1 MNPPSTKPA
10 ITGTVAAAPK
20 APYTAA
26 RDAKDRS
33 VNGTAADG
41 SILALDR
48 RLTEG
53 LNLLH
58 GRLDVLHEDVRENRR
73 DIKQLRQDVWDGL
86 KEAAGE
92 RGRLATDLAGLRE
105 SQNQF
110 RAEVAARFAAL
121 EESQNQLRAEM
132 NVRFAALE
140 ESQNQLR
147 AEMNVRFAALEE
159 SQNQLRAEMNVR
171 FAALEESNRQIIAIV
186 SRIQERS
193 EAAAWTRRRVLAAV
207 AAGISLLVIGA
218 LLQPLLE
225 QAAAALLGG

>member
-1 MNPPSTKPA
+1 MNQHSKKPA

-26 RDAKDRS
+26 SDAKGRS

-41 SILALDR
+41 STLALDR

-58 GRLDVLHEDVRENRR
+58 GRLDVLHGDVRENRR
-73 DIKQLRQDVWDGL
+73 DIKQLRQELWDGL
-86 KEAAGE
+86 KEAAAE
-92 RGRLATDLAGLRE
+92 RGRLATKTDLAALHE
-105 SQNQF
+105 SQSQL
-110 RAEVAARFAAL
+110 RAEVAA
-121 EESQNQLRAEM
+121 
-132 NVRFAALE
+132 
-140 ESQNQLR
+140 
-147 AEMNVRFAALEE
+147 
-159 SQNQLRAEMNVR
+159 R

-207 AAGISLLVIGA
+207 AAGISLLLVGA

-225 QAAAALLGG
+225 RAAAALFGD

>member
-1 MNPPSTKPA
+1 MNQPNKKPA

-20 APYTAA
+20 APYTAV
-26 RDAKDRS
+26 RDAKGRS

-41 SILALDR
+41 ATLALDR

-58 GRLDVLHEDVRENRR
+58 GRLDVLQEDVRENRR
-73 DIKQLRQDVWDGL
+73 DIKQLRQELWDGL
-86 KEAAGE
+86 KEAAAE
-92 RGRLATDLAGLRE
+92 RGRLATKADLA
-105 SQNQF
+105 
-110 RAEVAARFAAL
+110 AL
-121 EESQNQLRAEM
+121 HESQNQLRAEM
-132 NVRFAALE
+132 NA
-140 ESQNQLR
+140 
-147 AEMNVRFAALEE
+147 
-159 SQNQLRAEMNVR
+159 R

-207 AAGISLLVIGA
+207 AAGISLLVVGA

-225 QAAAALLGG
+225 RVAAALLGG

>member
-1 MNPPSTKPA
+1 MNQPSKKPA

-41 SILALDR
+41 STLALDR

-73 DIKQLRQDVWDGL
+73 DIKQLRQELWDGL
-86 KEAAGE
+86 KEAAAE

-105 SQNQF
+105 SHNQF
-110 RAEVAARFAAL
+110 RAEVAARFTAL

-132 NVRFAALE
+132 NI
-140 ESQNQLR
+140 
-147 AEMNVRFAALEE
+147 
-159 SQNQLRAEMNVR
+159 R

-225 QAAAALLGG
+225 RAAAAFLG

>member
-1 MNPPSTKPA
+1 MNQPKKQPP

-41 SILALDR
+41 STQALDR

-73 DIKQLRQDVWDGL
+73 DIKQLRQELWDGL
-86 KEAAGE
+86 KEAAAD
-92 RGRLATDLAGLRE
+92 RARLAEKTELDRLRDE
-105 SQNQF
+105 MHQSF
-110 RAEVAARFAAL
+110 DRL
-121 EESQNQLRAEM
+121 EGSGRQLRTEM
-132 NVRFAALE
+132 NA
-140 ESQNQLR
+140 
-147 AEMNVRFAALEE
+147 
-159 SQNQLRAEMNVR
+159 R

-225 QAAAALLGG
+225 RAAAALLGG

>member
-1 MNPPSTKPA
+1 MNQPA
-10 ITGTVAAAPK
+10 KKSEITATVAAAPK
-20 APYTAA
+20 SALHCGRGAE
-26 RDAKDRS
+26 DRS

-41 SILALDR
+41 STLALDR

-73 DIKQLRQDVWDGL
+73 DIKQLRQELWDGL
-86 KEAAGE
+86 KESAAD
-92 RGRLATDLAGLRE
+92 RARLAERSAEGTELDRLRDEMHQGFARLEE
-105 SQNQF
+105 SQRQL
-110 RAEVAARFAAL
+110 RAEMNARLAAL
-121 EESQNQLRAEM
+121 EESQRQLRAEM
-132 NVRFAALE
+132 NA
-140 ESQNQLR
+140 
-147 AEMNVRFAALEE
+147 
-159 SQNQLRAEMNVR
+159 R

-225 QAAAALLGG
+225 RAAAALLGGWQ

>member
-1 MNPPSTKPA
+1 MNQPKKQPR

-41 SILALDR
+41 STQALDR

-73 DIKQLRQDVWDGL
+73 DIKQLRQELWDGL
-86 KEAAGE
+86 KEAAAD
-92 RGRLATDLAGLRE
+92 RARLAEKTELDRLRDEMHQGFDRLEE
-105 SQNQF
+105 SGRQLRTEMN
-110 RAEVAARFAAL
+110 ARSTAL

-132 NVRFAALE
+132 NI
-140 ESQNQLR
+140 
-147 AEMNVRFAALEE
+147 
-159 SQNQLRAEMNVR
+159 R

-207 AAGISLLVIGA
+207 AAGISLLFVGA

-225 QAAAALLGG
+225 RAAAALLGG

>member
-1 MNPPSTKPA
+1 MNRPSKKPA

-26 RDAKDRS
+26 RDAKGRS

-41 SILALDR
+41 STLALDR

-58 GRLDVLHEDVRENRR
+58 GRLDALHEDVRENRR
-73 DIKQLRQDVWDGL
+73 DIKQLRQELWDGL

-110 RAEVAARFAAL
+110 RAEVAARFAG
-121 EESQNQLRAEM
+121 
-132 NVRFAALE
+132 
-140 ESQNQLR
+140 
-147 AEMNVRFAALEE
+147 LEE

-225 QAAAALLGG
+225 RVAAALLGG

>member
-1 MNPPSTKPA
+1 MNQPKKQPL

-41 SILALDR
+41 STQALDR

-73 DIKQLRQDVWDGL
+73 DIKQLRQELWDGL
-86 KEAAGE
+86 KEAAAD
-92 RGRLATDLAGLRE
+92 RARLAEKTELDRLRDE
-105 SQNQF
+105 MHQSFDRLEGSGRQLRTEMN
-110 RAEVAARFAAL
+110 ARFAP
-121 EESQNQLRAEM
+121 
-132 NVRFAALE
+132 
-140 ESQNQLR
+140 
-147 AEMNVRFAALEE
+147 
-159 SQNQLRAEMNVR
+159 
-171 FAALEESNRQIIAIV
+171 LEESNQQIIAIV

-207 AAGISLLVIGA
+207 AAGISLLAIGA

-225 QAAAALLGG
+225 RAAAALLGG

>member
-1 MNPPSTKPA
+1 MNQPSTKPA

-132 NVRFAALE
+132 ND
-140 ESQNQLR
+140 
-147 AEMNVRFAALEE
+147 RFAALEE

-171 FAALEESNRQIIAIV
+171 FAALEESNRKIIAIV

-225 QAAAALLGG
+225 RAAAALLSG

>member
-1 MNPPSTKPA
+1 MNRPSKKPA

-26 RDAKDRS
+26 RGAKGRS

-41 SILALDR
+41 STLALDR

-58 GRLDVLHEDVRENRR
+58 GRLDALHEDVRENRR
-73 DIKQLRQDVWDGL
+73 DIKQLRQELWDGL

-110 RAEVAARFAAL
+110 RAEVAARFAGL
-121 EESQNQLRAEM
+121 RESQNQFRAE
-132 NVRFAALE
+132 VAARFAG
-140 ESQNQLR
+140 
-147 AEMNVRFAALEE
+147 LEE

-225 QAAAALLGG
+225 RVAAALLGG

>member
-1 MNPPSTKPA
+1 MNQPKKQPP
-10 ITGTVAAAPK
+10 ITGTVAAAPE

-41 SILALDR
+41 STQALDR

-73 DIKQLRQDVWDGL
+73 DIKQLRQESWDGL
-86 KEAAGE
+86 KEASGE
-92 RGRLATDLAGLRE
+92 RGRLATKTDLAALHE
-105 SQNQF
+105 SQSQF
-110 RAEVAARFAAL
+110 RAEVAARFTAL

-132 NVRFAALE
+132 NVRFAALK
-140 ESQNQLR
+140 
-147 AEMNVRFAALEE
+147 
-159 SQNQLRAEMNVR
+159 
-171 FAALEESNRQIIAIV
+171 ESNRQIIAIV

-207 AAGISLLVIGA
+207 AAGISLLLVGA
-218 LLQPLLE
+218 ALQPLLE
-225 QAAAALLGG
+225 RAAAALFGG

>member
-1 MNPPSTKPA
+1 MNHPKKQPR
-10 ITGTVAAAPK
+10 ITGTVAAAPQ
-20 APYTAA
+20 APYTAV

-41 SILALDR
+41 SIPALDR

-73 DIKQLRQDVWDGL
+73 DIKHLRKELWDGL
-86 KEAAGE
+86 KEAAAE
-92 RGRLATDLAGLRE
+92 RGRLATKTDL
-105 SQNQF
+105 
-110 RAEVAARFAAL
+110 AAL
-121 EESQNQLRAEM
+121 EESQNRLRAEM
-132 NVRFAALE
+132 NA
-140 ESQNQLR
+140 
-147 AEMNVRFAALEE
+147 
-159 SQNQLRAEMNVR
+159 R

-193 EAAAWTRRRVLAAV
+193 EAAAWTRRRILVAV
-207 AAGISLLVIGA
+207 AAGISLLFIGA

-225 QAAAALLGG
+225 RAAAVLFGA

>member
-1 MNPPSTKPA
+1 VNQPSKKPA
-10 ITGTVAAAPK
+10 ITATVAAAPK

-26 RDAKDRS
+26 RDAKGRS

-41 SILALDR
+41 STPALDR

-73 DIKQLRQDVWDGL
+73 DIKQLRQELWDGL
-86 KEAAGE
+86 KEAAAD
-92 RGRLATDLAGLRE
+92 RARLAEKTELDRLRDE
-105 SQNQF
+105 MHQSF
-110 RAEVAARFAAL
+110 DRL
-121 EESQNQLRAEM
+121 EGSGRKLRTEM
-132 NVRFAALE
+132 NA
-140 ESQNQLR
+140 
-147 AEMNVRFAALEE
+147 
-159 SQNQLRAEMNVR
+159 R

-207 AAGISLLVIGA
+207 AAGISLLFLGA
-218 LLQPLLE
+218 LLHPLLE
-225 QAAAALLGG
+225 RATAALLGG

>member
-1 MNPPSTKPA
+1 MNQPSKKPA

-41 SILALDR
+41 STLALDR

-58 GRLDVLHEDVRENRR
+58 GRLDGLHEDVRENRR
-73 DIKQLRQDVWDGL
+73 DIKQLRQELWDGL
-86 KEAAGE
+86 KEAAAD
-92 RGRLATDLAGLRE
+92 RGRMATGLAGLRE
-105 SQNQF
+105 SQNQS
-110 RAEVAARFAAL
+110 RAEMAARFTAL

-132 NVRFAALE
+132 NI
-140 ESQNQLR
+140 
-147 AEMNVRFAALEE
+147 
-159 SQNQLRAEMNVR
+159 R

-225 QAAAALLGG
+225 RAAAALLGS